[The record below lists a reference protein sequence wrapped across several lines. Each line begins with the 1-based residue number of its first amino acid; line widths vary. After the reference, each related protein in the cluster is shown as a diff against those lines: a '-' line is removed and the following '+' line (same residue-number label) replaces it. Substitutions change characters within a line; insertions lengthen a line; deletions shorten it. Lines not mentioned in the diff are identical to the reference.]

1 MLVRESREIQAQQ
14 VKQWWSQM
22 REHTLLS
29 LRLTSRTHQEL
40 NRVKDI
46 NQCLDTLYY
55 QFNEIEI
62 AYYPQPAERIRKMLL
77 AFMLNLIT
85 TMQHVRLENNDDHK
99 VIFDIAMV
107 DKHMLEL
114 YLEEFGLRL

>member
-1 MLVRESREIQAQQ
+1 MMVRETREQQAQQ